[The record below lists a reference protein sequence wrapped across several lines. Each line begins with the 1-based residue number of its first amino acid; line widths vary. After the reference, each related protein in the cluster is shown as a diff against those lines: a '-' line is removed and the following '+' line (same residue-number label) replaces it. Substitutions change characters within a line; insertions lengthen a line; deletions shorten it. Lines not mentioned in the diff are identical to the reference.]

1 MNVAARLLLTTIGL
15 LVATV
20 WTAWAADDYVDN
32 PPALIDRLTPDI
44 LAKVFPD
51 AGRLE
56 PVDGPPEAVAVYDDS
71 DALIGYIFSTLDIVH
86 ARGYTSTPF
95 DVLAGIKANGEIT
108 GAAIVFNPEPHING
122 DERRTS
128 LLAAFFE
135 QFVGTQY
142 SHLEDS
148 TPRPNFV
155 AGATISARAMRY
167 AVGDSARIVMRG
179 LFGAPVVTEPTLD
192 TEGYLPT
199 SVADLLANESIRS
212 LQLTNADIEAA
223 LAAAGASTA
232 TLETPMRGGPDE
244 IYIAF
249 YAALGTPPTIG
260 RNLVRSQASLD
271 RVVSGRPDGTQFIFL
286 GSDGRYNYQGVS
298 YHNASTNYLFDRVEI
313 TQGDAVYV
321 FHGDDY
327 ERVSSN
333 LAAYS
338 GVLFLA
344 PDSGFDPLQ
353 PWTAMLKVHATA
365 DDGSIVTLSFPLNYE
380 LPAAYVLLPE
390 PEPEPVWL
398 ATWRDNETKLI
409 ILGAALVLLTLI
421 FAFQSKL
428 ARYRTAHRWVRN
440 GFLLFTL
447 IWLGYIAGGQLSI
460 VHIINYLKAPFEGV
474 DLSFYLTEPLIF
486 VLTIYVILSLIL
498 IGRGVFCGWLCP
510 FGAMQEL
517 SHRIGRF
524 FHLPQ
529 WNPPARVQ
537 RWLWLPKYGVAAV
550 VIATAFVIP
559 EWAIGAEE
567 VEPFKTAITS
577 AFTRPWP
584 YVTYVSFLLVV
595 GLFTE
600 RAFCRFLC
608 PLGATLAVL
617 DRLHLVTLLKRR
629 PQCGSPCHL
638 CERSCPV
645 KAIEPTGAI
654 VNSECFQCL
663 DCQVEYYDDQRCPP
677 LAKERKARER
687 APSDLPVSGVPAFAR
702 STP

>member
-1 MNVAARLLLTTIGL
+1 MAFLFASM
-15 LVATV
+15 
-20 WTAWAADDYVDN
+20 WTAWAADEYVDN
-32 PPALIDRLTPDI
+32 PPALIDRLTPEV

-56 PVDGPPEAVAVYDDS
+56 PVEGPPPAVAVYDDG
-71 DALIGYIFSTLDIVH
+71 DTLVGYIFSTLDIVR

-95 DVLAGIKANGEIT
+95 DVLAGIRANGEIT

-128 LLAAFFE
+128 LLTAFFD
-135 QFVGTQY
+135 QFVGAQY
-142 SHLEDS
+142 NRLDEA

-192 TEGYLPT
+192 TEGYVPT
-199 SVADLLANESIRS
+199 TVDALLANGSIRS
-212 LQLTNADIEAA
+212 LRLTNADIEAA
-223 LAAAGASTA
+223 LAAAGASAA
-232 TLETPMRGGPDE
+232 TLATPLRGEPDDL
-244 IYIAF
+244 YITF
-249 YAALGTPPTIG
+249 YAALGTPPTIS

-271 RVVSGRPDGTQFIFL
+271 RIQADRPEGTQLIFL
-286 GSDGRYNYQGVS
+286 ASDGQYNFQGVS
-298 YHNASTNYLFDRVEI
+298 YRNASTDYLFDRVEI
-313 TQGDAVYV
+313 VQGDRVFV

-327 ERVSSN
+327 SRASTT
-333 LAAYS
+333 LAAY
-338 GVLFLA
+338 GGILTLA

-353 PWTAMLKVHATA
+353 PWTAVLKVHAATE
-365 DDGSIVTLSFPLNYE
+365 DGRDVTLSFPLEYE
-380 LPAAYVLLPE
+380 VPPAYVLLPE

-398 ATWRDNETKLI
+398 ATWRDNEGKLI
-409 ILGAALVLLTLI
+409 VLGAALLVLTLI
-421 FAFQSKL
+421 FAFQSRL
-428 ARYRTAHRWVRN
+428 ARYRVAHRWVRN

-447 IWLGYIAGGQLSI
+447 VWLGYIAGGQLSI
-460 VHIINYLKAPFEGV
+460 VHIINYLKAPFAGV
-474 DLSFYLTEPLIF
+474 DFGFYLTEPLIF
-486 VLTIYVILSLIL
+486 VLTAYVVVSLIL

-524 FHLPQ
+524 LRLPE
-529 WNPPARVQ
+529 WNPPPRVQ
-537 RWLWLPKYGVAAV
+537 RWMWLPKYGVAAL
-550 VIATAFVIP
+550 VIGTAFVVP

-584 YVTYVSFLLVV
+584 YVTYAGFLLVT

-608 PLGATLAVL
+608 PLGATLALL

-629 PQCGSPCHL
+629 PQCGHPCHL
-638 CERSCPV
+638 CEHSCPV
-645 KAIEPTGAI
+645 KAIEPSGAI

-663 DCQVEYYDDQRCPP
+663 DCQVEYYDDRRCPP

-687 APSDLPVSGVPAFAR
+687 DAPEAAVPGAPAYA
-702 STP
+702 SVTP